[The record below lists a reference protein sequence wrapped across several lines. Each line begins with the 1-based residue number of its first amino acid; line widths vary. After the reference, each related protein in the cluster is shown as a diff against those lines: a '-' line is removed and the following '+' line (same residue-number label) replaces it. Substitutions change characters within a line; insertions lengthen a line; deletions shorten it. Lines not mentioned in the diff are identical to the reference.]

1 MEPSELKQL
10 IDRYLNN
17 TATEAERR
25 LVDAWYNSFDEK
37 DKELFLSPEKEQ
49 QLKQDIYD
57 QVKGNW
63 HRTVGLVKTL
73 PFLKYAAATVLLI
86 SAWWGLYKHVPKAN
100 RQKLHSYLT
109 INTGTREV
117 KKIDLPD
124 GSEVWLNANSHIRI
138 SDDFQNLKQ
147 RNVYLDEGEAFFKV
161 KRNVNRPFI
170 VFTKSVRTQVLGTSF
185 NINSYAELHKA
196 VVTVA
201 TGRVQVSAHTN
212 VLGVITPGLQINYSI
227 NKDSYQINKADASQA
242 RSWTEGQSVLNQA
255 SFPELALTVR
265 NIYGVQLIS
274 KNKATAK
281 YKYNIHI
288 NTSHSLDETMKIICS
303 VHQNTYRRKKNEIMI
318 Y

>member
-25 LVDAWYNSFDEK
+25 IVDAWYESFDDAE
-37 DKELFLSPEKEQ
+37 KELFLSSEKEQ
-49 QLKQDIYD
+49 QLKQEIYD

-63 HRTVGLVKTL
+63 YHPAGLVKTL
-73 PFLKYAAATVLLI
+73 PFLKYAAATVLFI
-86 SAWWGLYKHVPKAN
+86 SAWWGLYKHIPKAS
-100 RQKLHSYLT
+100 RQKPNNYLT

-117 KKIDLPD
+117 KKVDLPD

-201 TGRVQVSAHTN
+201 TGRVQVSTHAN
-212 VLGVITPGLQINYSI
+212 VLGIITPGLQINYSI
-227 NKDSYQINKADASQA
+227 NKDSYQINKSDASQA
-242 RSWTEGQSVLNQA
+242 HSWTQGQSVLNQA
-255 SFPELALTVR
+255 TFPELALTVR